1 MSIMQKSIAMPF
13 LRWSLGLVVLWK
25 SYRFAVSTT
34 VVHHLQGLG
43 LPAWIAPV
51 LGGMEIAAA
60 VVFLVP
66 KLRWVGGYSLLA
78 IFGIAA
84 ALHILHRDFEIGTLL
99 VYSGAV
105 LVCIPAGAPRTEEP
119 LQ

>member
-1 MSIMQKSIAMPF
+1 MSIMQKSMAMSF
-13 LRWSLGLVVLWK
+13 LRWSLGLVVLWE

-34 VVHHLQGLG
+34 AVHHLQGMG

-66 KLRWVGGYSLLA
+66 KLRRVGGYSLLA
-78 IFGIAA
+78 IFAIAA
-84 ALHILHRDFEIGTLL
+84 ALHILHREFEIGTLV
-99 VYSGAV
+99 VYCAAV

-119 LQ
+119 V